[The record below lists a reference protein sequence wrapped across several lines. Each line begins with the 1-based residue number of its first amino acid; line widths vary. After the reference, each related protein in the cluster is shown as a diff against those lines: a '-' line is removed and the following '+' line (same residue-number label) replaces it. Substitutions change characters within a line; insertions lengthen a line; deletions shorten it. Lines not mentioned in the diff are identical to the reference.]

1 LLIVG
6 VTALFAPSWKGMSW
20 VTGAC
25 LVVWIVL
32 AVAIGRAYGGVVKAN
47 LKARRPDADEIILGR
62 VDVDAAKLVFDTIE
76 SRRRSS
82 VLYAMNLMDL
92 VRRDEM
98 SPELRSILKEET
110 SRVQA
115 GSLDGLIETGSA
127 TLFPGWEDRLA
138 EESLDEQ
145 VREVLSLDVY
155 QQVMRRRFDDL
166 AVKAGS
172 EAEIE
177 TMEAAKAIGLMP
189 SDSPLVGR
197 LRTLL
202 RHDSADVVRYALE
215 SASRHARREHV
226 PLILPRLGDP
236 ALADAAASS
245 LAAYGVRI
253 AGTLGD
259 ALSDDSLSPA
269 VRKAIPAVL
278 ARTAAPR
285 TAAVLLRAMRRR
297 DPDVLG
303 PIIDALVRMRAE
315 APRLAFPEAAV
326 GTELR
331 RAAAAAC
338 EALEGGRVG
347 GEAALER
354 AFKRVFDLLS
364 LVYPYEDIARAWQNF
379 SCGERRAVDHSI
391 ELLEHLLRREDK
403 DAVLPLLE
411 PGPEEARARRCREL
425 RRRLTGA
432 A

>member
-1 LLIVG
+1 
-6 VTALFAPSWKGMSW
+6 M
-20 VTGAC
+20 
-25 LVVWIVL
+25 
-32 AVAIGRAYGGVVKAN
+32 VKAN

-155 QQVMRRRFDDL
+155 QQVMRRPLRRPGREGGLRGRNRDDGSGQGHRPD
-166 AVKAGS
+166 AAPTRPWSAGC
-172 EAEIE
+172 
-177 TMEAAKAIGLMP
+177 
-189 SDSPLVGR
+189 GR
-197 LRTLL
+197 SCGTS
-202 RHDSADVVRYALE
+202 SADVVRYALE

-259 ALSDDSLSPA
+259 ALSDDSLSSA

-285 TAAVLLRAMRRR
+285 SAAVLLRAMRGEADDPGRSRR
-297 DPDVLG
+297 DPST
-303 PIIDALVRMRAE
+303 ALVRMRAE
-315 APRLAFPEAAV
+315 ATGRGLSR
-326 GTELR
+326 GR
-331 RAAAAAC
+331 RRHPSSAGPSRRPA
-338 EALEGGRVG
+338 EALEGGDLG
-347 GEAALER
+347 GGALWR
-354 AFKRVFDLLS
+354 GLS
-364 LVYPYEDIARAWQNF
+364 SASSTCSAW
-379 SCGERRAVDHSI
+379 SIPTRTSPGPGRTTPAGERRAVDHSI
-391 ELLEHLLRREDK
+391 ELLEHLLRRRSK

-411 PGPEEARARRCREL
+411 TRSKRRPGPP
-425 RRRLTGA
+425 A
-432 A
+432 AS